1 MPWLLL
7 RIFWRER
14 NCPALRRRWGERLA
28 LGLPISPAE
37 KPIWIHAVSV
47 GETVAATPIVNYL
60 RENSPSIPILF
71 TTTTTTGASVAMN
84 RFGDSVQHVFFPYD
98 LRTVVRRYMTHFDP
112 RLLILIETELWP
124 NLLDECRE
132 MGVPVVLANARLSEN
147 SAARYRLIGTMAAQ
161 MLGAITCFAAQGVK
175 DAERF
180 IALGARADNVLTT
193 GSIKFDTE
201 LPASVLESGQSL
213 RRFLG
218 ANRPVLIAAS
228 TRDGEEEML
237 LQGFSELLHA
247 HPNLLLLI
255 APRHPQRFRSVV
267 ELCERKGFAVESHQR
282 AKICKPDIQI
292 YVIDSMGELPNFYAA
307 SDVAFVG
314 GSLMPNGG
322 HNVLEPAALGVAVI
336 VGPHTDNF
344 SDIVQLLSTAGALL
358 IADDVCGF
366 VGHVAKLLADSD
378 ARYEAGAAGRRI
390 VEENKGASVKIA
402 QILDDILAHSGE
414 SISGTQIGL
423 GRIKRE
429 L

>member
-1 MPWLLL
+1 
-7 RIFWRER
+7 
-14 NCPALRRRWGERLA
+14 
-28 LGLPISPAE
+28 
-37 KPIWIHAVSV
+37 
-47 GETVAATPIVNYL
+47 
-60 RENSPSIPILF
+60 
-71 TTTTTTGASVAMN
+71 
-84 RFGDSVQHVFFPYD
+84 
-98 LRTVVRRYMTHFDP
+98 
-112 RLLILIETELWP
+112 
-124 NLLDECRE
+124 
-132 MGVPVVLANARLSEN
+132 
-147 SAARYRLIGTMAAQ
+147 
-161 MLGAITCFAAQGVK
+161 
-175 DAERF
+175 
-180 IALGARADNVLTT
+180 
-193 GSIKFDTE
+193 
-201 LPASVLESGQSL
+201 VLESGQSL

-237 LQGFSELLHA
+237 LEGFSELLHA

-267 ELCERKGFAVESHQR
+267 ELCEQKGFAVESHQR
-282 AKICKPDIQI
+282 AKSCKPDIQI

-322 HNVLEPAALGVAVI
+322 HNVVEPAALGVAVI

-378 ARYEAGAAGRRI
+378 ARDEAGAAGRRI
-390 VEENKGASVKIA
+390 VEENKGASVKVA
-402 QILDDILAHSGE
+402 QILDEILAHSGE